1 MGSLRARGNLQKPHQ
16 GQGDGEERNRA
27 MGLGFLWKAVGGGG
41 ETHPQRVFREN
52 SLPISSTAS

>member
-27 MGLGFLWKAVGGGG
+27 LGLGFLWKGVGG
-41 ETHPQRVFREN
+41 THPQRVFREN